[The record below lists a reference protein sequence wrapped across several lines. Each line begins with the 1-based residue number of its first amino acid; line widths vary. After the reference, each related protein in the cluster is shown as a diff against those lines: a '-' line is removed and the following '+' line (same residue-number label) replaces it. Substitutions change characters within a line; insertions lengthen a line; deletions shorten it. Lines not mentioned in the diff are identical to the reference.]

1 MGLFPLMRAHLL
13 VDATFLAVE
22 LNVHIKHVP
31 IVSVSL
37 QMFISWAITAP
48 AFHTPFPC
56 VIAAVF
62 QRKFKSLLGKRSK

>member
-31 IVSVSL
+31 IVCISL
-37 QMFISWAITAP
+37 WMFVTWAITAP
-48 AFHTPFPC
+48 VFHTPFPC
-56 VIAAVF
+56 VIAAYF
-62 QRKFKSLLGKRSK
+62 PKEI